1 MQLESLPSIL
11 DTNESLVNR
20 HLTAENKHHIGETLA
35 TLHPEC
41 VFEDLPLGLSY
52 IGRSGAAEYY
62 KTWWNAFSI
71 EVNGI
76 ARHWTTDGNM
86 IAEARYFG
94 THSGSFHGL
103 AATGRNIE
111 LRLAV
116 IIRFKEGLMLGE
128 RFYYDLSSLLSQLG
142 VMSLPR
148 LSSIAGV
155 QADRV

>member
-1 MQLESLPSIL
+1 MQSDNLPSIL
-11 DTNESLVNR
+11 EANESLVDR
-20 HLTAENKHHIGETLA
+20 HLTAENEHQMSETLA

-52 IGRSGAAEYY
+52 QGRSGAAEYY

-71 EVNGI
+71 EVKGI
-76 ARHWTTDGNM
+76 ARHWTTEGNM
-86 IAEARYFG
+86 IAETQYFG

-116 IIRFKEGLMLGE
+116 IIRFKDGLMLGE

-142 VMSLPR
+142 GVSLPCV
-148 LSSIAGV
+148 SSIADV
-155 QADRV
+155 